1 MLFSWYS
8 GDYCTDPAFA
18 ELPPLQRANPSLP
31 SWPDGEAYLEQQRV
45 RLPTGRF
52 RRLHLNLPGA
62 PEGAAFDQGAVLR
75 CVVTGRRSLPY
86 DEAHRYIAGVDMSG
100 GSSDDAVMC
109 IAHVV
114 EGKRVVLDR
123 IGKQLGAPP
132 FDPRAAVRQFCD
144 VLKSYRITKVT
155 GDAFAGQT
163 FRKDFEDRGVGY
175 EVRSASASLLY
186 ERFEPLLNAGEVE
199 QLDVAPLVEQ
209 LITLIWRGNKITHE
223 HGAHDDFAN
232 AAVLAANVV
241 RGLAVDAVPLV
252 GCLTYSPSQGWSDQA
267 ARPQSAHQAWVRS
280 HHSPYGG
287 GVDRFA
293 ALGGSTLGPPPGS
306 RRY

>member
-1 MLFSWYS
+1 ML
-8 GDYCTDPAFA
+8 
-18 ELPPLQRANPSLP
+18 LRASA
-31 SWPDGEAYLEQQRV
+31 W
-45 RLPTGRF
+45 
-52 RRLHLNLPGA
+52 
-62 PEGAAFDQGAVLR
+62 
-75 CVVTGRRSLPY
+75 CW
-86 DEAHRYIAGVDMSG
+86 I
-100 GSSDDAVMC
+100 GSAS
-109 IAHVV
+109 I
-114 EGKRVVLDR
+114 
-123 IGKQLGAPP
+123 GAPP

-232 AAVLAANVV
+232 AAVRPRRRRGAAG
-241 RGLAVDAVPLV
+241 RLFDLFAVSRLERSGRETAIGASSV
-252 GCLTYSPSQGWSDQA
+252 GEVAS
-267 ARPQSAHQAWVRS
+267 
-280 HHSPYGG
+280 
-287 GVDRFA
+287 FA
-293 ALGGSTLGPPPGS
+293 L
-306 RRY
+306 RRRR